1 MNLSPEGA
9 ITVTLTRQG
18 ASSLQVAIDSTRPQL
33 AQRLLQGR
41 TPAEAARVVGL
52 VFSLCGRAQ
61 RVACE
66 AACEAAVNVAHEANP
81 PSAPGREAE
90 VLREMA
96 REHAWRLLVNW
107 PQQAGLPGDM
117 ASLALL
123 NQAGADTFADVLDRI
138 LRDVLLGTAADIW
151 LARDLA
157 GIEAWAGAGSTMTAG
172 LFALQEEKTGVNC
185 PLLPGIQ
192 EFDAAAV
199 QLFAR
204 QVLGDPGFCAR
215 PHWQDQP
222 AETGALAR
230 RRNTPLLAA
239 WLEKYGRGAAARML
253 ARLQELAEIPA
264 RLRGAPRGDLV
275 QGWHLPPDLGL
286 AGVETSRGL
295 LLHGVRLK
303 EGLIADYRILA
314 PTEWNFHPAGPLQ
327 QALSGLSGAG
337 DLAAR
342 ARELALSLDPCV
354 DYRVDVRDQLSG
366 NSHA

>member
-1 MNLSPEGA
+1 MNPSPEGA

-18 ASSLQVAIDSTRPQL
+18 ETLMQVAIDSTRPQL

-66 AACEAAVNVAHEANP
+66 VACEAASGSNP
-81 PSAPGREAE
+81 PSVPGREPE
-90 VLREMA
+90 VFREMA

-117 ASLALL
+117 ASLARL
-123 NQAGADTFADVLDRI
+123 NQATADTFADVLDRI
-138 LRDVLLGTAADIW
+138 LTDVLLGTAADTW

-157 GIEAWAGAGSTMTAG
+157 GIEAWAGAGSTVTAG
-172 LFALQEEKTGVNC
+172 LFALPELKTGATC

-192 EFDAAAV
+192 EFTEAAMH
-199 QLFAR
+199 QFAR
-204 QVLGDPGFCAR
+204 QALDDPGYCAR
-215 PHWQDQP
+215 PLWQDQP

-230 RRNTPLLAA
+230 RRNSPLLAA
-239 WLEKYGRGAAARML
+239 WLGKYGRGATARML

-264 RLRGAPRGDLV
+264 RLRATHQAAPRGDLV
-275 QGWHLPPDLGL
+275 QGWHLPPDMGL

-295 LLHGVRLK
+295 LLHVVRLK
-303 EGLIADYRILA
+303 EGVIADYRIIA

-327 QALSGLSGAG
+327 QALSALSGAG

-354 DYRVDVRDQLSG
+354 DYRVDVQDQPTG